1 MAQALFKIRQRFD
14 RTRLESPAALLLQ
27 QLSRLDPLIRPS
39 ARIAIAA
46 GSRGIDNLAPLI
58 KEITNYVKE
67 RGAYPFIVPAMGS
80 HGGATAEGQAGILK
94 EYGIVEEAIG
104 APVRSS
110 MDVVELPR
118 GDLRLGIFMD
128 RHAYESDGVIL
139 VNRIKPHTDYH
150 GSYESGL
157 MKMALIGLG
166 KLEGARAVHQFG
178 LKGLRELIAPGA
190 ARVLASGKI
199 LAGVGVVEN
208 ALHQTLHVRVLM
220 SDEIAREEP
229 LLLDL
234 ARQHM
239 PRLPIDEVDVLVI
252 DRMGKNISGV
262 GIDPNVTGRFRV
274 NGQPDADVPRVGSIV
289 VCDLTEESR
298 GNAIGIGL
306 ADGITR
312 GLHTKIDWDST
323 YANVITSSFLER
335 GKVPIVA
342 GSASEAFD
350 IALRSCGYIPEGR
363 ERVLRIRDTLNL
375 EEVYA
380 SPAIVDDV
388 SHRSGVDIVAEA
400 SDLFDE
406 RGELRAF

>member
-1 MAQALFKIRQRFD
+1 
-14 RTRLESPAALLLQ
+14 
-27 QLSRLDPLIRPS
+27 
-39 ARIAIAA
+39 
-46 GSRGIDNLAPLI
+46 
-58 KEITNYVKE
+58 
-67 RGAYPFIVPAMGS
+67 MGS

-118 GDLRLGIFMD
+118 RELPLGIFMD

-199 LAGVGVVEN
+199 LAGVGLVEN

-229 LLLDL
+229 LLLDM

-306 ADGITR
+306 ADVITR

-323 YANVITSSFLER
+323 YANVITSSFLQR
-335 GKVPIVA
+335 GRIPVIA
-342 GSASEAFD
+342 ATDREAFAV
-350 IALRSCGYIPEGR
+350 ALRSCGDVQSGGARIVRILDTRHLEELYASAAVV
-363 ERVLRIRDTLNL
+363 ERLAGNLRI
-375 EEVYA
+375 EVTRA
-380 SPAIVDDV
+380 PGS
-388 SHRSGVDIVAEA
+388 
-400 SDLFDE
+400 LFDE
-406 RGELRAF
+406 AGGLVPF